1 VRIGRAAAA
10 RTSRAGGPR
19 ATGRWRYRIVNN
31 TALFLVP
38 ALIWGSTWHA
48 ITWQLGTVAEEVSVT
63 YRFAAASLLVA
74 LGCVATRRSL
84 RFSRR
89 DHAFLAGLGLTM
101 ICVNYNFIY
110 WAERTIVSGLVAVV
124 YSTVVFMTPVGMRV
138 AFGVPL
144 QPRLFAAAALG
155 VVGVALL
162 FLPELAAAGRGG
174 SAALGVGLVLAAAA
188 ACVLGNL
195 IAVRNHRAGIAT
207 VPGTAWAMAYGAAFA
222 ALAAMAHGAPWTFD
236 ARPAY
241 AVSLAYLS
249 VFGSVVAFIAYFT
262 LLKRVGA
269 GPSSYIAIA
278 TPVLAMLMST
288 LFEGYR
294 WTWIAGLGVVLAGLG
309 NWLAL
314 RAAPGAPPPE

>member
-1 VRIGRAAAA
+1 M
-10 RTSRAGGPR
+10 
-19 ATGRWRYRIVNN
+19 NN
-31 TALFLVP
+31 FALFLVP

-48 ITWQLGTVAEEVSVT
+48 ITWQLGVVAEEVSVT
-63 YRFAAASLLVA
+63 YRFAAASLVLASV
-74 LGCVATRRSL
+74 CVATRRPL

-89 DHAFLAGLGLTM
+89 DHAFLAGLGLLM

-110 WAERTIVSGLVAVV
+110 WAERIVVSGLVAVV
-124 YSTVVFMTPVGMRV
+124 YSTIVFMTPIGMRI

-144 QPRLFAAAALG
+144 QPRLFMAAALG

-162 FLPELAAAGRGG
+162 FLPELGAAGHGG
-174 SAALGVGLVLAAAA
+174 SMAHGFGLVLAAAA
-188 ACVLGNL
+188 ACAAGNL

-222 ALAAMAHGAPWTFD
+222 ALVAIANGVPWTFD

-241 AVSLAYLS
+241 AISLAYLS
-249 VFGSVVAFIAYFT
+249 VFGSVIAFVAYFT

-269 GPSSYIAIA
+269 GPSSYVAIA

-294 WTWIAGLGVVLAGLG
+294 WTWVAGLGVVLAGLG

-314 RAAPGAPPPE
+314 RVAPETAAPTPE